1 MLIKKVVKKG
11 SSKYILMPNDILEM
25 LNLCL
30 GDEVAINVE
39 NGKIVITPITKEI
52 NKMG

>member
-25 LNLCL
+25 LNLDS
-30 GDEVAINVE
+30 GDEVALTVE
-39 NGKIVITPITKEI
+39 NGKIVITPLNKE
-52 NKMG
+52 